1 MKFKGFNLF
10 FVLILI
16 LTLTLSACS
25 SATKGNGDTGDKGK
39 NNKEAVTLK
48 LLSSH
53 GQFNKGN
60 YGYRQVQEFMKKHP
74 NIKVEVTFA
83 QGNNFNDTLLALASS
98 NDLPDVFQPTT
109 KFPLNTLVEN
119 DWVQP
124 LDGLLPNDFKN
135 RFPEGSF
142 AEGINTSDS
151 KIYSFPRIIG
161 KKGQAFFY
169 HTDLLKEA
177 GLDPNQPPKT
187 WAELLEKSKQIVKKI
202 DGVYG
207 LVIPLNDQAGS
218 TALSLGSSLQP
229 TLDTTGFD
237 YQKGQ
242 YDFNSP
248 NVVKAIDYLLQL
260 KKEGVI
266 HPNSYTQSLTD
277 SQGVW
282 ANKQAAF
289 MINAHHFVRVSEFEL
304 GSVKDYDVT
313 KVPVPEEGI
322 QYSQLA
328 TSADFNAYISSTTK
342 HKKEAALLI
351 DWLSSPEYFEKQVTE
366 DLLLSPIPNLK
377 EIINNPAL
385 ENLAEVYE
393 ETVIERPI
401 PESDKGAFEVKKIE
415 STLPAPQPDF
425 NQIVQG
431 ALVGELK
438 DWKGQLKELT
448 DAYNARFEQAI
459 EKAKSGG
466 TDVSTDKFTFPDFDG
481 TKDYIQK

>member
-1 MKFKGFNLF
+1 MKKNRSS
-10 FVLILI
+10 LILI
-16 LTLTLSACS
+16 ALLLFVSILSACS
-25 SATKGNGDTGDKGK
+25 NSAKGK
-39 NNKEAVTLK
+39 EENGKNSDVVTLK

-60 YGYRQVQEFMKKHP
+60 YGYRQVEEFMKKYP
-74 NIKVEVTFA
+74 NIKVDVTFA

-98 NDLPDVFQPTT
+98 NDLPDVFQPTS
-109 KFPLNTLVEN
+109 KYPLNILVEN

-124 LDGLLPNDFKN
+124 LDELLPKDFKS

-142 AEGINTSDS
+142 AEGINLSEG
-151 KIYSFPRIIG
+151 KLYSFPRIIG
-161 KKGQAFFY
+161 KKGQAFYY

-177 GLDPNQPPKT
+177 GLDPNNPPQT
-187 WAELLEKSKQIVKKI
+187 WDELLQASKQITNKI
-202 DGVYG
+202 KGVFG
-207 LVIPLNDQAGS
+207 LAIPLDDQAGL
-218 TALSLGSSLQP
+218 TALSLASSLQP

-237 YQKGQ
+237 YQKGK

-248 NVVKAIDYLLQL
+248 NVVKSIDFLLKLNQ
-260 KKEGVI
+260 EGVI

-304 GSVKDYDVT
+304 GGVKDYDVT
-313 KVPVPEEGI
+313 KIPVPEKGTT
-322 QYSQLA
+322 YKQLA
-328 TSADFNAYISSTTK
+328 TSADFNAYLSSTTK

-351 DWLSSPEYFEKQVTE
+351 DWLSSEPYFEKQVTD
-366 DLLLSPIPNLK
+366 DLLLSPLAKVDQIIDNDQLK
-377 EIINNPAL
+377 
-385 ENLAEVYE
+385 NLAKVYE

-401 PESDKGAFEVKKIE
+401 PESNKSAFEVKKIE

-431 ALVGELK
+431 ALIGELK
-438 DWKGQLKELT
+438 DWKGELGKLN
-448 DAYNARFEQAI
+448 DFYNQRFEEAI
-459 EKAKSGG
+459 KKAKSNGE
-466 TDVSTDKFTFPDFDG
+466 DVSKDAFTFPDFDG
-481 TKDYIQK
+481 TRDYDQK